1 VGVMQRLRRLSP
13 TIVLA
18 LALAAPAHAEDSGTV
33 VRFIPHADLAI
44 IDPYF
49 SGVYITRNYGYLVY
63 DTLFGMDH
71 AFKLH
76 PEMVDSWTTSDD
88 GLIWDFKLR
97 DKLVF
102 HDGQKVRAAD
112 VVASLKR
119 WGQRNDSYGQALLDA
134 ASEITAVDDAHF
146 RIVVK
151 HRFPVIEA
159 LGTLTSPTPFIMP
172 ERLAQTDP
180 STQIK
185 EPIGSGPF
193 KMVMSEWQPGHKVV
207 FAKNPDYVPRA
218 EPPDGVSGG
227 KVVKVDRVEWDYIPD
242 TVTAYQALKSGEV
255 DAWENAAND
264 YLPDLASNPNVKLL
278 DRARFIGTM
287 RFNWL
292 QPPFD
297 NIKMRQA
304 VLQVIN
310 QSDYM
315 AAMAGDPSNWRTC
328 YSVYACFDGDGETRG
343 SQALGGPRDYEK
355 AKKLVAEAGYKGEP
369 IVLLDPADI
378 PQLHAEALVTADML
392 KRLGL
397 NVDVVSSEWGTVIKR
412 IYSKDPVEQGGW
424 NVFVTAYAAADMLNP
439 ATNRSLR
446 APGAKGVLPGWA
458 DDPKLEALRAAW
470 FEAPDDASRKE
481 IAAQEQE
488 RAFETVPFIPL
499 GQYRAQAAYRSN
511 LTGVVAGPIQV
522 FWNIEKKK

>member
-1 VGVMQRLRRLSP
+1 MNLSATIRRPRLA
-13 TIVLA
+13 IVAAFA
-18 LALAAPAHAEDSGTV
+18 LLGPARADDGSV

-63 DTLFGMDH
+63 DTLFALDH
-71 AFKLH
+71 AFKPH

-88 GLIWDFKLR
+88 GLTWDFKLR
-97 DKLVF
+97 DKLAF

-151 HRFPVIEA
+151 HRFPVVDA

-180 STQIK
+180 GTQVK

-218 EPPDGVSGG
+218 EPPDGVGGG

-264 YLPDLASNPNVKLL
+264 YVPDLASDPNMKLL

-292 QPPFD
+292 QRPFD

-315 AAMAGDPSNWRTC
+315 AAVAGDPSNWRPC

-343 SQALGGPRDYEK
+343 SAALGGPRDYEK
-355 AKKLVAEAGYKGEP
+355 AKKLIAEAGYKGEP

-397 NVDVVSSEWGTVIKR
+397 NVDVVTSEWGTVIKR

-424 NVFVTAYAAADMLNP
+424 NIFVTAYAAADMLNP

-470 FEAPDDASRKE
+470 FEAPDDAARKE
-481 IAAQEQE
+481 IAAQIQE
-488 RAFETVPFIPL
+488 RAFDTVPFIPL

-511 LTGVVAGPIQV
+511 LTGVVDGPIQV